1 MEITSNLNKSQ
12 FNEVRM
18 LYADFFRSI
27 NFNNIYTESMIN
39 SFSYRKAK
47 NVFEHGK
54 LSQYFFAIEDDEIVG
69 LIHGKIIDN
78 VGLVSHVYVKEAYR
92 KKRVLSKLY
101 KSLITWFKDKNIS
114 TLEIEVNK
122 DNRIYKNLERNN
134 WQMVRD
140 LMMPVYSLESYEWI
154 NSC

>member
-12 FNEVRM
+12 FNEVRK

-27 NFNNIYTESMIN
+27 NFNNIYNESMIN

-54 LSQYFFAIEDDEIVG
+54 LSQYFFAIEDGEIIG
-69 LIHGKIIDN
+69 FIHGKKVSSI
-78 VGLVSHVYVKEAYR
+78 GLISHVYVKEEYR
-92 KKRVLSKLY
+92 KKSVLANLY
-101 KSLITWFKDKNIS
+101 RNLILWFKDNKIS
-114 TLEIEVNK
+114 TIEIEVSK
-122 DNRIYKNLERNN
+122 DNAIFETIERNN

-140 LMMPVYSLESYEWI
+140 FDDASVFVRKL
-154 NSC
+154 

>member
-27 NFNNIYTESMIN
+27 NFNNIYNESMIN

-54 LSQYFFAIEDDEIVG
+54 LSQYFFAIEDGEIIG
-69 LIHGKIIDN
+69 FIHGKKVSSI
-78 VGLVSHVYVKEAYR
+78 GLISHIYVKEEYR
-92 KKRVLSKLY
+92 GKTVLANLY
-101 KSLITWFKDKNIS
+101 RNLVLWFKNNKIS
-114 TLEIEVNK
+114 VIEIEVSKYN
-122 DNRIYKNLERNN
+122 DIFENIERNN
-134 WQMVRD
+134 WQKVRD
-140 LMMPVYSLESYEWI
+140 FDDASVFSRKI
-154 NSC
+154 